1 MREAPVVETAS
12 GSVRGR
18 RTGGVLA
25 FLGIPYA
32 APPFGPNRL
41 RAPRPVSPWAGVRD
55 ATAYGPTVP
64 KGEYSAAVRPLLREV
79 TIPGEDCLNL
89 NVWTP
94 DRSSLR
100 LPAPGLSAPDLPAP
114 GSPAP
119 GSSTVGLPVF
129 VWIHGGS
136 FTNGSGANAG
146 YDGTAFARDGIVC
159 VTINYRLGA
168 DGFLELPGADPNRGL
183 RDMIAALTWV
193 RDNIGAFGG
202 DPGRVTLAGES
213 AGAMATATLMSVP
226 AARGLFARAVLQSG
240 AASNVLTAAQ
250 AAQVSERLTARLGV
264 AATRDAVAAVPLD
277 QLVAAVTAL
286 GLELRAPGAAA
297 EWGDLARLLPF
308 APVVDGELLPR
319 MPLDDPTGQV
329 PALIGTNR
337 DEGRLFF
344 VPGGVIDAIDDAM
357 LARFAAGYG
366 ITDLSVFAGATPGE
380 VLCDV
385 HTYVHFARPADQLA
399 GARGETPTWRY
410 RFEGLDV
417 TDNGG
422 LGSCHAAEIPF
433 VFGTSG
439 LAQTRL
445 LIGAHPSAAV
455 AETMHS
461 TWVRFTATGDPGW
474 PPGTTARLAD
484 KLTIV
489 R

>member
-1 MREAPVVETAS
+1 MPDAPVIETAS

-18 RTGGVLA
+18 RTGGALA

-41 RAPRPVSPWAGVRD
+41 RAPQPVSPWTGVRD

-64 KGEYSAAVRPLLREV
+64 KGEYSAPVRPLLPEI

-94 DRSSLR
+94 DPSVADLSV
-100 LPAPGLSAPDLPAP
+100 PGLSAA
-114 GSPAP
+114 
-119 GSSTVGLPVF
+119 GLPVL

-168 DGFLELPGADPNRGL
+168 DGFLEVPGADPNRGL

-202 DPGRVTLAGES
+202 DPGQVTLAGES
-213 AGAMATATLMSVP
+213 AGAMAIATLMSVP

-240 AASNVLTAAQ
+240 AASNVLTTAQ

-264 AATRDAVAAVPLD
+264 AATRDAVAAVPPYR
-277 QLVAAVTAL
+277 LVAAVTAL

-319 MPLDDPTGQV
+319 MPLDDATGQV
-329 PALIGTNR
+329 PAMIGTNQ

-344 VPGGVIDAIDDAM
+344 VPGGVIDAIDDAT
-357 LARFAAGYG
+357 LIRFAAGYG
-366 ITDLSVFAGATPGE
+366 ITDLSAFAGATPGE

-385 HTYVHFARPADQLA
+385 HTYVHFVRPADQLA
-399 GARGETPTWRY
+399 RARGEAPTWRY

-433 VFGTSG
+433 VFGTTG
-439 LAQTRL
+439 LPQMRL

-461 TWVRFTATGDPGW
+461 AWVRFAATGDPGW
-474 PPGTTARLAD
+474 APGTTARLAD
-484 KLTIV
+484 KLVIV

>member
-1 MREAPVVETAS
+1 
-12 GSVRGR
+12 
-18 RTGGVLA
+18 
-25 FLGIPYA
+25 
-32 APPFGPNRL
+32 
-41 RAPRPVSPWAGVRD
+41 VSPWAGVRD

-64 KGEYSAAVRPLLREV
+64 KGEYSAAVRPLLPEV

-94 DRSSLR
+94 DPASPSPPAPS
-100 LPAPGLSAPDLPAP
+100 LPAPGAAPA
-114 GSPAP
+114 
-119 GSSTVGLPVF
+119 GLPVF

-146 YDGTAFARDGIVC
+146 YDG
-159 VTINYRLGA
+159 N
-168 DGFLELPGADPNRGL
+168 
-183 RDMIAALTWV
+183 
-193 RDNIGAFGG
+193 
-202 DPGRVTLAGES
+202 PGRVTLAGES

-240 AASNVLTAAQ
+240 AASNVLTIAQ

-264 AATRDAVAAVPLD
+264 AATRDAVAAVPVD

-286 GLELRAPGAAA
+286 GLELRAPGAAS

-308 APVVDGELLPR
+308 APVADGELLPR
-319 MPLDDPTGQV
+319 LPLDDATGQV
-329 PALIGTNR
+329 PAMIGTNR

-357 LARFAAGYG
+357 LARFAAGYQ
-366 ITDLSVFAGATPGE
+366 ITDLSAFAGATPGD
-380 VLCDV
+380 VLCDMQTHV
-385 HTYVHFARPADQLA
+385 RFVRPADQLA
-399 GARGETPTWRY
+399 VARGDTPTWRY

-433 VFGTSG
+433 VFGTTG
-439 LAQTRL
+439 LPQMRL
-445 LIGAHPSAAV
+445 LIGAQPSAAV
-455 AETMHS
+455 AETMHC
-461 TWVRFTATGDPGW
+461 TWVRFAASGDPGW
-474 PPGTTARLAD
+474 PPGTTARLAA

>member
-1 MREAPVVETAS
+1 MHDAPVVETVS

-18 RTGGVLA
+18 RTGGALA

-41 RAPRPVSPWAGVRD
+41 RAPQPVSPWAGVRD

-64 KGEYSAAVRPLLREV
+64 KGEYSAPVRPLLREV

-94 DRSSLR
+94 DPSAAG
-100 LPAPGLSAPDLPAP
+100 LPAPGPSTAGLPATGLSAA
-114 GSPAP
+114 
-119 GSSTVGLPVF
+119 GLPVF

-168 DGFLELPGADPNRGL
+168 DGFLELPDADPNRGL

-193 RDNIGAFGG
+193 RDNIRSFGG
-202 DPGRVTLAGES
+202 DPGQVTLAGES
-213 AGAMATATLMSVP
+213 AGAMAIATLMSVP

-250 AAQVSERLTARLGV
+250 AAQVSGRLTARLGV

-277 QLVAAVTAL
+277 QLVSAVTAL
-286 GLELRAPGAAA
+286 GLEIRTPGAAA

-319 MPLDDPTGQV
+319 MPLDDATGQV
-329 PALIGTNR
+329 PAMIGTNR
-337 DEGRLFF
+337 DEGRLFV

-357 LARFAAGYG
+357 LTRFAAGYG
-366 ITDLSVFAGATPGE
+366 ITDLSAFAGATPGE

-385 HTYVHFARPADQLA
+385 HTYVHFVRPADQLTR
-399 GARGETPTWRY
+399 ARGETPTWRY
-410 RFEGLDV
+410 LFEGLDV

-433 VFGTSG
+433 VFGTTG
-439 LAQTRL
+439 LPQMRL

-461 TWVRFTATGDPGW
+461 TWVRFAASGDPGW
-474 PPGTTARLAD
+474 APGTTARLAD
-484 KLTIV
+484 KLVIV

>member
-1 MREAPVVETAS
+1 MQDAPVVETAS

-18 RTGGVLA
+18 RDGGALA

-32 APPFGPNRL
+32 APPFGANRL
-41 RAPRPVSPWAGVRD
+41 RAPQPVSPWAGVRD

-64 KGEYSAAVRPLLREV
+64 KGEYSAAVRPVLPEI

-94 DRSSLR
+94 DPS
-100 LPAPGLSAPDLPAP
+100 APGLSAA
-114 GSPAP
+114 GSCAAD
-119 GSSTVGLPVF
+119 SSAAGRPVF

-146 YDGTAFARDGIVC
+146 YAGTAFARDGVVC

-168 DGFLELPGADPNRGL
+168 EGFLELPGAGQNRADSNRGL

-213 AGAMATATLMSVP
+213 AGAMAIAALMSVP

-240 AASNVLTAAQ
+240 AASNVLTSAQ
-250 AAQVSERLTARLGV
+250 AAQVSERLTATLGV
-264 AATRDAVAAVPLD
+264 AATRDAVAAVPVD
-277 QLVAAVTAL
+277 QLVAAVAAL
-286 GLELRAPGAAA
+286 GLELRVPDAAA

-308 APVVDGELLPR
+308 APVADGELLPR
-319 MPLDDPTGQV
+319 MPLDDASGQV
-329 PALIGTNR
+329 PAMIGTNR

-344 VPGGVIDAIDDAM
+344 VPGGMIDAIDDAM

-366 ITDLSVFAGATPGE
+366 ITDLSAFTGATPGE

-385 HTYVHFARPADQLA
+385 HTYVNFVRPADQLA
-399 GARGETPTWRY
+399 GARGDTPTWGY

-433 VFGTSG
+433 VFGTTG
-439 LAQTRL
+439 LPQMRL
-445 LIGAHPSAAV
+445 LIGADPPAAV

-461 TWVRFTATGDPGW
+461 TWVRFAASGDPGW
-474 PPGTTARLAD
+474 APGSTARLAD
-484 KLTIV
+484 KLMIV

>member
-1 MREAPVVETAS
+1 MHDAPVVETVS

-18 RTGGVLA
+18 RTGGALA

-41 RAPRPVSPWAGVRD
+41 RAPQPVSPWAGVRD

-64 KGEYSAAVRPLLREV
+64 KGEYSAPVRPLLREV

-94 DRSSLR
+94 DRSAAGLSAAGSSTAG
-100 LPAPGLSAPDLPAP
+100 LPAPDLSAA
-114 GSPAP
+114 
-119 GSSTVGLPVF
+119 GLPVF

-136 FTNGSGANAG
+136 FTNGSGANAV

-168 DGFLELPGADPNRGL
+168 DGFLELPDADPNRGL

-193 RDNIGAFGG
+193 RDNIRSFGG
-202 DPGRVTLAGES
+202 DPGQVTLAGES
-213 AGAMATATLMSVP
+213 AGAMAIATLMSVP

-250 AAQVSERLTARLGV
+250 AAQVSGRLTARLGV

-277 QLVAAVTAL
+277 QLVSAVTAL
-286 GLELRAPGAAA
+286 GLEMRTPGAAA

-319 MPLDDPTGQV
+319 MPLDDATGQV
-329 PALIGTNR
+329 PAMIGTNR
-337 DEGRLFF
+337 DEGRLFV

-357 LARFAAGYG
+357 LTRFAAGYG
-366 ITDLSVFAGATPGE
+366 ITDLSAFAGATPGE
-380 VLCDV
+380 VLCDM
-385 HTYVHFARPADQLA
+385 HTYVHFVRPADQLTR
-399 GARGETPTWRY
+399 ARGETPTWRY
-410 RFEGLDV
+410 LFEGLDV

-433 VFGTSG
+433 VFGTTG
-439 LAQTRL
+439 LPQMRL

-461 TWVRFTATGDPGW
+461 TWVRFAASGDPGW
-474 PPGTTARLAD
+474 APGTTARLAD
-484 KLTIV
+484 KLVMV

>member
-1 MREAPVVETAS
+1 MHDALVVETAS

-18 RTGGVLA
+18 RTGGTLA

-41 RAPRPVSPWAGVRD
+41 RAPQPVSPWTGVRD

-64 KGEYSAAVRPLLREV
+64 KGQYSAPVRPLLPEV

-94 DRSSLR
+94 DPSA
-100 LPAPGLSAPDLPAP
+100 PGPFAPGLSAPGPSAAGPPA
-114 GSPAP
+114 A
-119 GSSTVGLPVF
+119 GLPVF

-136 FTNGSGANAG
+136 FTNGSGANPG
-146 YDGTAFARDGIVC
+146 YAGTAFAGDGIVC

-168 DGFLELPGADPNRGL
+168 EGFLELPGADPNRGL

-193 RDNIGAFGG
+193 RGNIRAFGG

-213 AGAMATATLMSVP
+213 AGAMAIAALMSVP

-250 AAQVSERLTARLGV
+250 AAQVSERLTAGLGV
-264 AATRDAVAAVPLD
+264 AATRDAVAAVPPD
-277 QLVAAVTAL
+277 QLVTAVTAL
-286 GLELRAPGAAA
+286 GLELSASGAAA
-297 EWGDLARLLPF
+297 EWGELARLLPF
-308 APVVDGELLPR
+308 APVADGELLPR
-319 MPLDDPTGQV
+319 MPLDDATGQV
-329 PALIGTNR
+329 PAMIGINR

-344 VPGGVIDAIDDAM
+344 VPGGMIDGVDDAM
-357 LARFAAGYG
+357 LAGFAAGYG
-366 ITDLSVFAGATPGE
+366 ITDLSAFAGATPGE

-385 HTYVHFARPADQLA
+385 HTYVHFGRPADQLA
-399 GARGETPTWRY
+399 RARGETPTWRY
-410 RFEGLDV
+410 LFEGLDV

-433 VFGTSG
+433 VFGTAG
-439 LAQTRL
+439 LPQMRL
-445 LIGAHPSAAV
+445 LIGAHPPAAV

-461 TWVRFTATGDPGW
+461 TWVRFAASGDPGW
-474 PPGTTARLAD
+474 APGTTARLAD
-484 KLTIV
+484 KLVIV

>member
-1 MREAPVVETAS
+1 MHDAPIVETAS

-18 RTGGVLA
+18 RAGGALA

-41 RAPRPVSPWAGVRD
+41 RAPQPVSPWTGVRD

-64 KGEYSAAVRPLLREV
+64 KGEYSAPVRPLLPEI

-94 DRSSLR
+94 D
-100 LPAPGLSAPDLPAP
+100 PAAPGLFAA
-114 GSPAP
+114 GSPPA
-119 GSSTVGLPVF
+119 GLPVF

-136 FTNGSGANAG
+136 FTNGSGANAA

-168 DGFLELPGADPNRGL
+168 DGFLELPDADPNRGL

-202 DPGRVTLAGES
+202 DPGQVTLAGES
-213 AGAMATATLMSVP
+213 AGAMAIAALMSVP

-250 AAQVSERLTARLGV
+250 AARVSEGLTARLGV
-264 AATRDAVAAVPLD
+264 AATRDAVAGVPLD

-286 GLELRAPGAAA
+286 GVEVSAPAAAA

-319 MPLDDPTGQV
+319 MPLDDASGQV
-329 PALIGTNR
+329 PAMIGTNR
-337 DEGRLFF
+337 DEGRLFL
-344 VPGGVIDAIDDAM
+344 VPSGMIDAIDDAT
-357 LARFAAGYG
+357 LARFAAAYG
-366 ITDLSVFAGATPGE
+366 ITDVSAFAGATPGE

-385 HTYVHFARPADQLA
+385 HSYVHFVRPAEHLA
-399 GARGETPTWRY
+399 RVRGETPTWLY

-433 VFGTSG
+433 VFGTTG
-439 LAQTRL
+439 LPQMRL
-445 LIGAHPSAAV
+445 LLGAHPPAAV

-461 TWVRFTATGDPGW
+461 TWVRFAASGDPGW
-474 PPGTTARLAD
+474 APGTTAHLAD
-484 KLTIV
+484 KLVIV

>member
-1 MREAPVVETAS
+1 MHEAPVVETAS

-18 RTGGVLA
+18 RAGGALA

-32 APPFGPNRL
+32 APPFGRRRL
-41 RAPRPVSPWAGVRD
+41 RAPQPVSPWTGVRD

-64 KGEYSAAVRPLLREV
+64 KGEYSAPVRPLLPEV

-94 DRSSLR
+94 D
-100 LPAPGLSAPDLPAP
+100 PAAPGLSLAGPA
-114 GSPAP
+114 AA
-119 GSSTVGLPVF
+119 GLPVL

-146 YDGTAFARDGIVC
+146 YEGTAFARDGIVC

-168 DGFLELPGADPNRGL
+168 DGFLEVPGADPNCGL
-183 RDMIAALTWV
+183 QDMIAALTWV
-193 RDNIGAFGG
+193 RDNIHAFGG
-202 DPGRVTLAGES
+202 DPGQVTLAGES
-213 AGAMATATLMSVP
+213 AGAMAVATLMAVP

-240 AASNVLTAAQ
+240 AASNVLTTAQ

-264 AATRDAVAAVPLD
+264 AATRDAVVAVPRD

-286 GLELRAPGAAA
+286 GLEVRAPAAAA

-319 MPLDDPTGQV
+319 MPLDDATGQV
-329 PALIGTNR
+329 PAMIGTNR

-344 VPGGVIDAIDDAM
+344 VPGGVIDAIDDDM
-357 LARFAAGYG
+357 LGRFAAGYG
-366 ITDLSVFAGATPGE
+366 ITDLSAFAGATPGE

-385 HTYVHFARPADQLA
+385 HTYAHFVRPADRLA
-399 GARGETPTWRY
+399 RARGATPTWRY
-410 RFEGLDV
+410 RFDGLDV

-433 VFGTSG
+433 VFGTTG
-439 LAQTRL
+439 LPQMRL

-461 TWVRFTATGDPGW
+461 TWVRFAASGDPGW
-474 PPGTTARLAD
+474 APGTTAHLAD
-484 KLTIV
+484 KLVVV

>member
-1 MREAPVVETAS
+1 MHDAAIVETAS

-18 RTGGVLA
+18 RAGDAVA

-32 APPFGPNRL
+32 APPFGLNRL
-41 RAPRPVSPWAGVRD
+41 RAPQPVLRWSGVRD
-55 ATAYGPTVP
+55 ATRYGPTAP
-64 KGEYSAAVRPLLREV
+64 KGDYPAPVRPLLPEV
-79 TIPGEDCLNL
+79 TIPGGDCLNL

-94 DRSSLR
+94 GPGGPGAFASGSFGAAP
-100 LPAPGLSAPDLPAP
+100 PAA
-114 GSPAP
+114 
-119 GSSTVGLPVF
+119 GLPVF

-136 FTNGSGANAG
+136 FTSGSGANAE

-193 RDNIGAFGG
+193 RDNIRAFGG

-213 AGAMATATLMSVP
+213 AGAMAVATLMSVP

-240 AASNVLTAAQ
+240 AASNVLTTAQ

-264 AATRDAVAAVPLD
+264 AATRDGVAAVPLD

-286 GLELRAPGAAA
+286 GLEVRAPGAAA

-308 APVVDGELLPR
+308 APVVDGGLLPR
-319 MPLDDPTGQV
+319 RPLDDATGQV
-329 PALIGTNR
+329 PAMIGTNR

-366 ITDLSVFAGATPGE
+366 ISDLSAFAGATPGE
-380 VLCDV
+380 VLCDLV
-385 HTYVHFARPADQLA
+385 TYVRFVRPADQLA

-410 RFEGLDV
+410 RFDGLGV

-433 VFGTSG
+433 VFGTTG
-439 LAQTRL
+439 LPQIRL

-461 TWVRFTATGDPGW
+461 TWVRFAASGDPGW
-474 PPGTTARLAD
+474 APGTTVRLAD
-484 KLTIV
+484 KLVSV

>member
-1 MREAPVVETAS
+1 MHDAPVVGTAS

-18 RTGGVLA
+18 RTGGAWA

-32 APPFGPNRL
+32 APPFGRRRL
-41 RAPRPVSPWAGVRD
+41 RAPQPVSPWTGVRD

-64 KGEYSAAVRPLLREV
+64 KGEYSAPVRPLLPEV

-94 DRSSLR
+94 DPSAAGLS
-100 LPAPGLSAPDLPAP
+100 APGLSAAGP
-114 GSPAP
+114 
-119 GSSTVGLPVF
+119 SSAGLPVF

-168 DGFLELPGADPNRGL
+168 DGFLELPDADPNRGL

-202 DPGRVTLAGES
+202 DPGQVTLAGES
-213 AGAMATATLMSVP
+213 AGAMAIAALMSVP
-226 AARGLFARAVLQSG
+226 AARGLFTRAVLQSG
-240 AASNVLTAAQ
+240 AASNVLTTAQ
-250 AAQVSERLTARLGV
+250 AAQVSSRLTARLGV
-264 AATRDAVAAVPLD
+264 AATRDAVAAVPLE
-277 QLVAAVTAL
+277 QLVAGVTAL
-286 GLELRAPGAAA
+286 GLEMRAPGAAA

-308 APVVDGELLPR
+308 APVADGELLPR
-319 MPLDDPTGQV
+319 MPLDDATGQV
-329 PALIGTNR
+329 PAIIGTNR
-337 DEGRLFF
+337 DEGRLFL
-344 VPGGVIDAIDDAM
+344 VPGGVIDAIDNAM
-357 LARFAAGYG
+357 LARFAADYG
-366 ITDLSVFAGATPGE
+366 ITDLSAFAGATPGE

-385 HTYVHFARPADQLA
+385 HTYVHFVRPADQLA
-399 GARGETPTWRY
+399 RARGETPTWRY
-410 RFEGLDV
+410 RFEGLGV

-433 VFGTSG
+433 VFGTTG
-439 LAQTRL
+439 LPQMRL

-461 TWVRFTATGDPGW
+461 TWVRFAASGDPGW
-474 PPGTTARLAD
+474 APGTMARLAD
-484 KLTIV
+484 KLVIV